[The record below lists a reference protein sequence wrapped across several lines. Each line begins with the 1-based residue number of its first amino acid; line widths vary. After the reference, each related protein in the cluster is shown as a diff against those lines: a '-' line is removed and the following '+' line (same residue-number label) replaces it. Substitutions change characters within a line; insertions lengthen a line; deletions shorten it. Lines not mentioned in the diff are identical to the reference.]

1 MLVVFLLNGVKVMFA
16 KLKKKIAEEAAT
28 GPRTGRMPRSMSKE
42 SITSVG
48 ADSGDDF
55 ASDGSSSRDD
65 LSSQILRRNDQIR
78 KLEVKLSDYA
88 EQLRLM
94 QKTKEKLEIAL
105 EKHQDSSLRKM
116 QDQNESFQA
125 NRAKMAEGMA
135 LALDKKDQE
144 WKEKMAALEQEKAS
158 LEARLEQ
165 SLSLFQKR
173 DEQDELEGFQM
184 QELAKVKHMLLR
196 KEEQLSLRERELKQR
211 GEELNT
217 ARLTLS
223 QTQDK
228 LYELGEEHE
237 ELSRINSQ
245 LRTQRDEFLSE
256 KEELEKKMTDMEA
269 REQELQQLIQQVS
282 EDFQKAQ
289 NKAKSLQKSME
300 TLQTEHSELKLQHE
314 QHKSKVAMTEEE
326 RERLL
331 ADLQQKALS
340 LERRLEANLSQDE
353 HLQELLK
360 EKSTLEQRLEDTRG
374 ELLEERTNHTTAVS
388 TQEAQISRLNTNV
401 SELQTLLRH
410 KDDSSRSYRERTDS
424 QIADLEQRL
433 TDSSERL
440 KVLEQQLAESQTH
453 KEKLQAEWLEERERL
468 QQQVSTQRQRG
479 LEKTAKL
486 EEEILKLQ
494 REREA
499 ENSAQSDSMRLL
511 VEEKD
516 SLLKSKAETENTVEE
531 LKAELQQSRVE
542 LSSRQTVSVE
552 IAKALE
558 ETRKQREELQQ
569 QVAEMS
575 ESLQRAEQEVHQL
588 TEQVGVK
595 EAELSS
601 LREDLQTTRTS
612 LSSLQAEYE
621 VFRQEAEQKEQER
634 NSQIES
640 LRQELLTHSQQH
652 DSYQSKVFDLQSEVE
667 SLTAQ
672 LQDAE
677 VCVSEQNGVVAI
689 GDLDQLQ
696 KANKELEQQL
706 SEKNKTI
713 KQLQQRLAELKR
725 TFQKEL
731 KLKPDNDTDGK
742 EKLSDGRQE
751 RPEKPSTETTVPAA
765 TSTPAPTF
773 SNTTGLAAI
782 TPHTTVTNSSDL
794 MDTREINFEYLK
806 HVVLKFMSSREAEAY
821 QLIRAVSVL
830 LHFTREEEDMLK
842 QTLEYKMSWFG
853 SKPSPKGIIRPSISG
868 APSSWS

>member
-1 MLVVFLLNGVKVMFA
+1 MFA

-331 ADLQQKALS
+331 ADLQEKALS

-374 ELLEERTNHTTAVS
+374 ELLEERTKHTTAVS
-388 TQEAQISRLNTNV
+388 TQEAQISRLNTNM

-410 KDDSSRSYRERTDS
+410 KDDSFRSYRERTDS

-468 QQQVSTQRQRG
+468 QQQVSSQRQRG

-499 ENSAQSDSMRLL
+499 ENSAQSDSM
-511 VEEKD
+511 
-516 SLLKSKAETENTVEE
+516 A
-531 LKAELQQSRVE
+531 E

-575 ESLQRAEQEVHQL
+575 ESLQRGEQEVHQL

-751 RPEKPSTETTVPAA
+751 RPVEKPSTETTVPAA